1 MTQDTRWIRRRRK
14 LDTFTLLACICART
28 SMRVP
33 MHFAA
38 KSADAS
44 HAAVSKALRRLPDT
58 AFRVPFETLRGDC
71 KRRRARV
78 LALDGSIIPVPQSF
92 RKHGFKTYHGN
103 RFGQR
108 PVGLLS
114 ALIDTRTRE
123 VVDYCWSENRNER
136 EHART
141 LFSSASPGDIILM
154 DRGYFSRGLV
164 QAADQAGI
172 KFVMRVRRNA
182 CLSVARFCTRP
193 IARNRKVRAAPCEV
207 GSVAC
212 RILGTRQDVVRGKYY
227 VFLTNATGS
236 ACEVASTYRRRWKV
250 ETWFRTLKHT
260 LGFTNLQ
267 TTSTKV
273 FRLYLDA
280 IILAY
285 SFHASDTTESLSV
298 AADAPAL
305 SIRGEVPRPCL
316 FLACYVLDF
325 ATWTKNTNAYCT
337 RWTGAFPTGKTR
349 RRKQRRR

>member
-1 MTQDTRWIRRRRK
+1 M
-14 LDTFTLLACICART
+14 
-28 SMRVP
+28 
-33 MHFAA
+33 
-38 KSADAS
+38 
-44 HAAVSKALRRLPDT
+44 LR
-58 AFRVPFETLRGDC
+58 
-71 KRRRARV
+71 
-78 LALDGSIIPVPQSF
+78 
-92 RKHGFKTYHGN
+92 
-103 RFGQR
+103 
-108 PVGLLS
+108 
-114 ALIDTRTRE
+114 
-123 VVDYCWSENRNER
+123 
-136 EHART
+136 
-141 LFSSASPGDIILM
+141 
-154 DRGYFSRGLV
+154 

-236 ACEVASTYRRRWKV
+236 ACKVASTYRRRWKV

-285 SFHASDTTESLSV
+285 SFHASGTTESLSV

-305 SIRGEVPRPCL
+305 SIRGEVGVWRSVRLRATFGPVLKRALARAAARWPHEHSARLMFPCEKIADKFRLFASTAARMFPCL
-316 FLACYVLDF
+316 KATAVASTKCVIKARYITTMSGSRPNVTALRVTCKSVRDF
-325 ATWTKNTNAYCT
+325 GIS
-337 RWTGAFPTGKTR
+337 RGP
-349 RRKQRRR
+349 QL